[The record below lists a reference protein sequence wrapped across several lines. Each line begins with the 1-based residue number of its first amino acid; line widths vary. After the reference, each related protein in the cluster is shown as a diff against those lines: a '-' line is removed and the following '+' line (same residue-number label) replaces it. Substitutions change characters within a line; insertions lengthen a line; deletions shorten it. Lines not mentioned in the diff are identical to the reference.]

1 MTNSTTGTPA
11 GALRNRIHRV
21 SLLTIIA
28 IAGSASAASAATITL
43 QSGNGVIGGTDSAVQ
58 VVADTNT
65 DTTEP
70 RQANIVAKHP
80 GWAPA
85 IDASTPAPES
95 QWVSYSP
102 NGANGSPATL
112 QTTYETTFT
121 LPAGASNAAL
131 TVKVLAD
138 NRAELSLNGTV
149 FGAQSGCF
157 GFSGP
162 PSTFTTATGF
172 VPGVNT
178 LSFNVANPAA
188 GCGAGP
194 SGLDFVAT
202 VTYDEVTDRDL
213 DGVADDDDNC
223 PDTPNSG
230 QADGDG
236 DGIGDACDPD
246 LDNDDVL
253 NDDDNCVT
261 DPNPDQLDADGDG
274 IGAAC
279 DTQELPLTKDDCKQ
293 DGWKRFDGTATFK
306 NQGDCVS
313 FVATGGK
320 NPPAG

>member
-1 MTNSTTGTPA
+1 MTIWTTGTRA
-11 GALRNRIHRV
+11 GVSRARILRVALV
-21 SLLTIIA
+21 TTVA
-28 IAGSASAASAATITL
+28 IAASASAVSAATITL

-65 DTTEP
+65 GTTEP
-70 RQANIVAKHP
+70 RPANIVARNSN
-80 GWAPA
+80 WAPA
-85 IDASTPAPES
+85 IDASTPIAES

-102 NGANGSPATL
+102 GGANGSPATL

-121 LPAGASNAAL
+121 LPAGATNASL
-131 TVKVLAD
+131 TVEVLAD

-149 FGAQSGCF
+149 FGAQTGCF

-162 PSTFTTATGF
+162 PSTFTTTTGF
-172 VPGVNT
+172 VSGVNT
-178 LSFNVANPAA
+178 LSFDVANPAA

-202 VTYDEVTDRDL
+202 VTFDEVTDRDL
-213 DGVADDDDNC
+213 DGVADDADNC

-236 DGIGDACDPD
+236 DGIGDPCDPD

-253 NDDDNCVT
+253 DDDDNCVSV
-261 DPNPDQLDADGDG
+261 PNPDQADADGDG

-279 DTQELPLTKDDCKQ
+279 DTQELPLTTDDCKRG
-293 DGWKRFDGTATFK
+293 GWARFDGTATFK

-313 FVATGGK
+313 FVATGGR

>member
-1 MTNSTTGTPA
+1 MTISTTGTRA
-11 GALRNRIHRV
+11 GGLRARILRV
-21 SLLTIIA
+21 SLLTTIA
-28 IAGSASAASAATITL
+28 MAASVSAASAATITL
-43 QSGNGVIGGTDSAVQ
+43 QSGNGAIGGTDAAVR

-65 DTTEP
+65 GTTEP
-70 RQANIVAKHP
+70 RPANIVTRHSN
-80 GWAPA
+80 WAPA
-85 IDASTPAPES
+85 IDASTPTAES
-95 QWVSYSP
+95 QWISYSP
-102 NGANGSPATL
+102 SGASGSPATL

-121 LPAGASNAAL
+121 LPAGATNAAL

-149 FGAQSGCF
+149 FGAQTGCF

-162 PSTFTTATGF
+162 PSTFTTTIGF

-178 LSFNVANPAA
+178 LSFNVANPSS
-188 GCGAGP
+188 CGAGP

-213 DGVADDDDNC
+213 DGVADADDNC
-223 PDTPNSG
+223 PDAPNPS

-253 NDDDNCVT
+253 NDDDNCETV
-261 DPNPDQLDADGDG
+261 PNPDQLDADGDG

-293 DGWKRFDGTATFK
+293 DGWNRFDGTATFK

-313 FVATGGK
+313 FVETGGK